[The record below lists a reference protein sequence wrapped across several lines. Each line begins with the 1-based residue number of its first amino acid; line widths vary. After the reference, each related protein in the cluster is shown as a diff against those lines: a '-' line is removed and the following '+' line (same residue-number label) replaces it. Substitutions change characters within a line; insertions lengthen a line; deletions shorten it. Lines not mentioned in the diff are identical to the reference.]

1 MANHIK
7 NWQERI
13 KPLDEVSWKSLITS
27 ACEGTYNGQNLDIKH
42 LTPVLCYQYALLKK
56 TPGNNLE
63 ETSEVDHIIPQAKL
77 ENNQMIPASYKNA
90 LFNLQLL
97 PKTDNILKKDKTLI
111 ELTDSF
117 ICQAISKYTGIKE
130 DDFGRYSDVSKIE
143 ELKQE
148 RLGYLLE
155 TFGEK
160 RKTELSN

>member
-1 MANHIK
+1 M
-7 NWQERI
+7 
-13 KPLDEVSWKSLITS
+13 IT
-27 ACEGTYNGQNLDIKH
+27 
-42 LTPVLCYQYALLKK
+42 
-56 TPGNNLE
+56 
-63 ETSEVDHIIPQAKL
+63 
-77 ENNQMIPASYKNA
+77 ASYKNA

-97 PKTDNILKKDKTLI
+97 PKTDNISKKDKTLI

-117 ICQAISKYTGIKE
+117 IRQAISKYTGIKE